1 MNDHSNWGSPLS
13 IVRLEWSFKLGEPTL
28 HSQVGVTSKQVPV
41 PCHQLGSFPGKWG
54 MPAESCT
61 DLHSTPQCRLH
72 SKCWIPWTSFLW
84 SHLGQ
89 TRNKLPLR
97 NWLSWNVVN
106 VSWVLICL
114 VWTAATVV
122 KCVLHGLILESIF
135 FTHGDTCKS
144 GILLCVA
151 NVQRFNSD
159 GQQLMVIHV
168 NINNIV
174 GI

>member
-1 MNDHSNWGSPLS
+1 MNDHSSWGSPYS
-13 IVRLEWSFKLGEPTL
+13 IVRLVSLPNKFLCLFTNLEVSQANGACLQSPAQICTVR
-28 HSQVGVTSKQVPV
+28 HSAD
-41 PCHQLGSFPGKWG
+41 FI
-54 MPAESCT
+54 
-61 DLHSTPQCRLH
+61 R
-72 SKCWIPWTSFLW
+72 WIPWTSFLW

-159 GQQLMVIHV
+159 EWWTAADGHPCQYH
-168 NINNIV
+168 
-174 GI
+174 

>member
-1 MNDHSNWGSPLS
+1 MILYTYMSLPNFPY
-13 IVRLEWSFKLGEPTL
+13 EWSFKLGEPIL
-28 HSQVGVTSKQVPV
+28 HSQVGVTSKQDPV
-41 PCHQLGSFPGKWG
+41 LCHQLGSFPGKWG
-54 MPAESCT
+54 MPAESCA
-61 DLHSTPQCRLH
+61 DLHSTPQCQLH
-72 SKCWIPWTSFLW
+72 SKCWIPWASFLW

-106 VSWVLICL
+106 VCWVLICL

-144 GILLCVA
+144 GIVLASPCVPTQCCWQEKCK
-151 NVQRFNSD
+151 NRR
-159 GQQLMVIHV
+159 
-168 NINNIV
+168 
-174 GI
+174 

>member
-1 MNDHSNWGSPLS
+1 MNDHSNGGSPLS
-13 IVRLEWSFKLGEPTL
+13 IVRLVSLP
-28 HSQVGVTSKQVPV
+28 KQVPV

-54 MPAESCT
+54 MPADSCA
-61 DLHSTPQCRLH
+61 DLHGTPQCRLH

-97 NWLSWNVVN
+97 NWLSWNVLN

-151 NVQRFNSD
+151 NVQRFNGD